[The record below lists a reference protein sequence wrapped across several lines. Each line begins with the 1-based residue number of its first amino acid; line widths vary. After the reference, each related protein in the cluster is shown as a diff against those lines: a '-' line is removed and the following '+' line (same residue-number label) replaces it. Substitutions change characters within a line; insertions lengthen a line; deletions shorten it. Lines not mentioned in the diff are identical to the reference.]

1 MKYPIYVEKAHLIPE
16 SDEILSKKVAALLA
30 EMTEEE
36 IMNLCHGHSN
46 PPGTQVANAG
56 YNPGVPRLG
65 VPEIRMYDGPAGVT
79 SIYETTGLPVQEMLA
94 ASWDTDLAYK
104 YGKVEGSENFAISG
118 NTQLGSQFDVVR
130 VPQFSRDKDMLGED
144 PFLTASMAVPE
155 TKGIQEA
162 GAVATL
168 KHFGVACI
176 GTDMQDAADQIVDEQ
191 TLHETYFRPFEAAAK
206 EGKAGSFMCC
216 YNKYNGA
223 YSSANSYGQKEVMR
237 DMWNFKGYMMSDWGA
252 NHALTTGKGMDMEMP
267 NGTYNS
273 NERLE
278 LGMKKGRI
286 TWEDVTAAASHVLY
300 GMGLAGYLSYVE
312 LDENGK
318 VKVEE
323 GRTEPIRMKD
333 RYTQSVKDGLLNDNA
348 DICLEVAR
356 KGAVLLKN
364 ENAALPL
371 TAEDYTGDNSVALIG
386 LGAEHLLS
394 GAGQERS
401 YGRISRMKSPASQLK
416 VLAGENA
423 NIETAV
429 AMDFFGTTIPADCLY
444 QDEAC
449 TKPGVVRSYG
459 VDEAEAEMPPF
470 MAMMMADAKKDEKKE
485 APAGMPPFGGAP
497 GGMPPFG
504 EGMPGMPPFGEGG
517 PAGMPPFGEGMPG
530 MPPFGEGMPGMP
542 PFGEPPA
549 MDIGGGGKEFKGVAS
564 ADEDEDADVA
574 VHRPNWENNLAGTM
588 PGHELGEFCAVDE
601 VIEFTCGTSDGKINQ
616 NYKNAGDGTAFPKGS
631 FYTWDGYL
639 KVPADGDYT
648 LILQA
653 IGGNTIFKINLDGE
667 KFTTVGSTE
676 LREGAQWPWGSLV
689 CTPEGMEVHG
699 SIVTLKAGKAYPIK
713 VCVNAS
719 LKQKDLQLRL
729 SWITP
734 EQKKA
739 DYEKA
744 LSAASEA
751 KKVVCFLAENYAFRP
766 LGAPGG
772 FFGMTGLAS
781 MDIPQDQLQ
790 LIRDVK
796 AAMQPDAKLILMH
809 NNGQIYAL
817 GEVEPICDAIMNIWT
832 PGQEGGLAV
841 AELLTGKV
849 NPSGKT
855 ALTMPA
861 KDSDTLVSDT
871 EEHRKTRYESYVKD
885 GKKVIDFDE
894 GLFFGYRWY
903 DKEQVQP
910 LYAFGHG
917 LSYTTFAYSDLSVS
931 GTDVTFTVTNTGA
944 VAGSEVAQLYLGAC
958 EVPAGVQMAQKAL
971 CGFARLENIQP
982 GESRT
987 VTVTVPERAFC
998 YWNAAQELVARPDGT
1013 KDKWVRTAA
1022 PRKLWVG
1029 PASDKLV
1036 LEGEIN

>member
-1 MKYPIYVEKAHLIPE
+1 MQYPIYVEKEHLRPE
-16 SDEILSKKVAALLA
+16 SDEVLSKKVAALLT

-46 PPGTQVANAG
+46 PEGMQVANAG

-79 SIYETTGLPVQEMLA
+79 SVYETTGLPVQEMLA

-144 PFLTASMAVPE
+144 PFLTTALAVPE
-155 TKGIQEA
+155 TRGIQDS

-168 KHFGVACI
+168 KHFGVASI

-191 TLHETYFRPFEAAAK
+191 TLHEMYFKPFEAAAK
-206 EGKAGSFMCC
+206 EGRAGSFMCC
-216 YNKYNGA
+216 YNKFNGA
-223 YSSANSYGQKEVMR
+223 YASANEYAQKTVMR
-237 DMWNFKGYMMSDWGA
+237 DMWNYKGYMMSDWGA

-286 TWEDVTAAASHVLY
+286 TWDDVTTAASHVLY

-401 YGRISRMKSPASQLK
+401 YGRISRMKAPTVELRK
-416 VLAGENA
+416 LLGENA
-423 NIETAV
+423 NIDSAV
-429 AMDFFGTTIPADCLY
+429 AMDFFGKTIPADCLY
-444 QDEAC
+444 QDEDC
-449 TKPGVVRSYG
+449 TLPGMVRSYG
-459 VDEAEAEMPPF
+459 VAESESETPAF
-470 MAMMMADAKKDEKKE
+470 LAMMMANSAKKDEEK
-485 APAGMPPFGGAP
+485 PPFD
-497 GGMPPFG
+497 
-504 EGMPGMPPFGEGG
+504 G
-517 PAGMPPFGEGMPG
+517 PAPDM
-530 MPPFGEGMPGMP
+530 
-542 PFGEPPA
+542 
-549 MDIGGGGKEFKGVAS
+549 GGGGKEFKGVAS
-564 ADEDEDADVA
+564 ADDDDDADM
-574 VHRPNWENNLAGTM
+574 PPFTPQWSNSLAGDM
-588 PGHELGEFCAVDE
+588 PGHKTDEVYGVDD

-616 NYKNAGDGTAFPKGS
+616 NYKNAGDGTAFPKGEC
-631 FYTWDGYL
+631 YTWSGYL
-639 KVPADGDYT
+639 KIPADGEYT

-653 IGGNTIFKINLDGE
+653 IGGNTSFKINLDGE
-667 KFTTVGSTE
+667 KFVTIGSTE
-676 LREGAQWPWGSLV
+676 LREGAQWPWSSLV
-689 CTPEGMEVHG
+689 CTTEGMEVHG
-699 SIVTLKAGKAYPIK
+699 GIVKLEAGKAYPIRL
-713 VCVNAS
+713 CVNATI
-719 LKQKDLQLRL
+719 KEKDLQVRL
-729 SWITP
+729 AWITP
-734 EQKKA
+734 EQREK

-744 LSAASEA
+744 LEIVSKA
-751 KKVVCFLAENYAFRP
+751 KKVVYFLSEDYGYRP
-766 LGAPGG
+766 LGAPMG
-772 FFGMTGLAS
+772 FGGMTGLAS
-781 MDIPQDQLQ
+781 MDIPKSQLA
-790 LIRDVK
+790 LIKEIK
-796 AAMQPDAKLILMH
+796 AAMQPDAKLILIH

-817 GEVEPICDAIMNIWT
+817 GVVEPLSDAILNIWT

-861 KDSDTLVSDT
+861 KDTDTLVSDT
-871 EEHRKTRYESYVKD
+871 PEHRQTRYESYMKD

-894 GLFFGYRWY
+894 GIFSGYRWY
-903 DKEQVQP
+903 DKEGVKP

-917 LSYTTFAYSDLSVS
+917 LSYTTFAYSNLYVS

-944 VAGSEVAQLYLGAC
+944 VSGTEIAQVYLGAA
-958 EVPAGVQMAQKAL
+958 EVPAGVQMAEKAL
-971 CGFARLENIQP
+971 CGFARIEDIAP

-987 VTVTVPERAFC
+987 VTVTIPDRSFC
-998 YWNAAQELVARPDGT
+998 YWNTAQELIRRPDGT
-1013 KDKWVRTAA
+1013 QDKWVRTTGL
-1022 PRKLWVG
+1022 RKVWVG
-1029 PASDKLV
+1029 AASDALL
-1036 LEGEIN
+1036 LEGAVL